1 MQTATNGAL
10 HTAADAQPDLRDAAP
25 AVPPPPADE
34 LIAVGVADDQVYR
47 NAMPLWRYKLR
58 QLVMRRLRDEM
69 QSLQHIQAHWRT
81 PLRDQYFVKTS
92 LAGTHTFFML
102 FLPLWYWFGHPQI
115 GKGLV
120 ILLASGAHITS
131 VLKDALSVPRPYS
144 PPVERL
150 SVGTHHLEYG
160 FPSTHS
166 SNACSMALFFGSLV
180 VQNWTGH
187 WAVMAA
193 AVAFAAFFAWSIT
206 FGRLYTGMHSII
218 DVVAGSAIGSLLWL
232 GYHLYSVKMDA
243 LIMGSR
249 WTGTLVT
256 IPALLLLVTVHPE
269 PVEECPCFEDAV
281 AFLSVVAGIMIRE
294 AWTPA
299 GFATATYGHAWRTP
313 AEVGMWCAAVLA
325 KLLVGISTIL
335 VWRIVA
341 KRVCHLILPPLFRF
355 FSPLLQ
361 LPRRG
366 YKPATE
372 YESYSPHLS
381 LSPVPSILD
390 LPSLVEDSAV
400 SPSTDAE
407 AVASSLAAK
416 PASAAAAASASSKAA
431 SLLRNRSSNG
441 PKRSGSGSS
450 SSEDPPP
457 NKAPPSKKITSVRL
471 EQLRSAGET
480 GGGTASSPHHHHHH
494 HHHDEDGGDS
504 SLPTP
509 EHKDADVLTKV
520 VAYVGI
526 GWLASTGTPW
536 CFEQLG
542 WSVVPTV

>member
-1 MQTATNGAL
+1 MSTI
-10 HTAADAQPDLRDAAP
+10 TAANGRAALVKEEQVDDAALT
-25 AVPPPPADE
+25 AADE
-34 LIAVGVADDQVYR
+34 LIAVGVADEQVYR
-47 NAMPLWRYKLR
+47 SAMPLWRFKLR
-58 QLVMRRLRDEM
+58 QLVMRRLAHEM
-69 QSLQHIQAHWRT
+69 HALEHIQTHWRT

-102 FLPLWYWFGHPQI
+102 FLPLWYWFGHPQV

-187 WAVMAA
+187 WSVMAA
-193 AVAFAAFFAWSIT
+193 AVGFAAFFAWSIT

-218 DVVAGSAIGSLLWL
+218 DVAAGSTIGSLLWL
-232 GYHLYSVKMDA
+232 TYHLYSDKMDA
-243 LIMGSR
+243 LIMHSR

-256 IPALLLLVTVHPE
+256 IPTLLLLVTVHPE

-281 AFLSVVAGIMIRE
+281 AFLSVVAGIMFRE

-299 GFATATYGHAWRTP
+299 GFATATYGHEWRSPT
-313 AEVGMWCAAVLA
+313 EFGMWCAAVLA

-341 KRVCHLILPPLFRF
+341 KRVCHLILPPLFRL

-372 YESYSPHLS
+372 YDSYSPHLS

-407 AVASSLAAK
+407 AVASASENSSLSSSSSSAVSS
-416 PASAAAAASASSKAA
+416 PAGS
-431 SLLRNRSSNG
+431 LRNRSSNG
-441 PKRSGSGSS
+441 NGGPKKSS
-450 SSEDPPP
+450 SSTDL
-457 NKAPPSKKITSVRL
+457 KASAATKKQRV
-471 EQLRSAGET
+471 EQLRATES
-480 GGGTASSPHHHHHH
+480 GGTASSPHHH
-494 HHHDEDGGDS
+494 GAPS
-504 SLPTP
+504 SDVPQ

-542 WSVVPTV
+542 WSVAIA

>member
-1 MQTATNGAL
+1 MPTSSRSTASNGSSSSKVSVSKEL
-10 HTAADAQPDLRDAAP
+10 KDVNVNADD
-25 AVPPPPADE
+25 
-34 LIAVGVADDQVYR
+34 LIAVGVGDEEIYR
-47 NAMPLWRYKLR
+47 AAMPTWRFKLR
-58 QLVMRRLRDEM
+58 QIVMQRLAGEMGSLVR
-69 QSLQHIQAHWRT
+69 IQTHWRT
-81 PLRDQYFVKTS
+81 TFRDQYFVKTS

-102 FLPLWYWFGHPQI
+102 FLPLWYWFGYPHV

-120 ILLASGAHITS
+120 ILLASGAYITS

-187 WAVMAA
+187 WAVTAA
-193 AVAFAAFFAWSIT
+193 AVGFAALFAWSIT
-206 FGRLYTGMHSII
+206 FGRLYTGMHSIS
-218 DVVAGSAIGSLLWL
+218 DVVAGSAVGSFLWL
-232 GYHLYSVKMDA
+232 TYHLWSSKMDA
-243 LIMGSR
+243 LIMNSR

-256 IPALLLLVTVHPE
+256 VPSLLLLVTVHPE

-281 AFLSVVAGIMIRE
+281 AFLSVVAGILLRE

-299 GFATATYGHAWRTP
+299 GFATATFGREWRTLT
-313 AEVGMWCAAVLA
+313 EVGMWCAAVVA

-335 VWRIVA
+335 VWRIIA

-372 YESYSPHLS
+372 YDSYSPHLS

-407 AVASSLAAK
+407 AVASS
-416 PASAAAAASASSKAA
+416 ASDT
-431 SLLRNRSSNG
+431 
-441 PKRSGSGSS
+441 SS
-450 SSEDPPP
+450 SSSI
-457 NKAPPSKKITSVRL
+457 KSLRSRSAKKPSGGTGASNQVQVQAQTKKQRI
-471 EQLRSAGET
+471 EQLRATET
-480 GGGTASSPHHHHHH
+480 GGTASSPHHH
-494 HHHDEDGGDS
+494 GNDS
-504 SLPTP
+504 SSNLSA

-526 GWLASTGTPW
+526 GWLASVGIPW
-536 CFEQLG
+536 GFEQLG
-542 WSVVPTV
+542 LSVHVV